1 LSTDRQ
7 RWFLYATTVIKSFTL
22 VQTKPTGLGYRQLEI
37 SEVVLI
43 STGDPVNI
51 VILAV
56 SLSVTTLPTITAIT
70 IAVLVFAVTRG
81 VIT

>member
-1 LSTDRQ
+1 M
-7 RWFLYATTVIKSFTL
+7 L

-51 VILAV
+51 VIAILLVAGNSLAV
-56 SLSVTTLPTITAIT
+56 SLSVTTLSTITAIT
-70 IAVLVFAVTRG
+70 ITVLVFAVTRG